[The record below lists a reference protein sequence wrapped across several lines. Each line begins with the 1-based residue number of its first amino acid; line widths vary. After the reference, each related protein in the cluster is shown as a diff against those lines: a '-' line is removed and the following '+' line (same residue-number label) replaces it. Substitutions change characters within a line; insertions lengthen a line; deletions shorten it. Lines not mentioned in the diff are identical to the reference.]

1 MIYEDLIGVMTDEQ
15 ILEKVENFREIDL
28 SDKSHKWLAVTY
40 IYAIAKKLKE
50 YQARSFASEL
60 TLFITGEM
68 FDAGVSHI
76 YREEWLDSHLCRKYK
91 ELLVEQGYVKDSS
104 FWTKFIGYMLDF
116 YNSADSW
123 HYERTTH
130 QINIRL
136 SDYEYEKF
144 LEVPQ
149 EKNIDK
155 FVYLL
160 TEFNAKDPVEWGSG
174 AKSKQI
180 VFKTGESV
188 YLLFMSVPAGKKSEK
203 FLACLYQHIQKNSLN
218 ESQ

>member
-15 ILEKVENFREIDL
+15 IMNEVENFREIDL
-28 SDKSHKWLAVTY
+28 HDTNHKWLAVTY
-40 IYAIAKKLKE
+40 IYAIGKGLKE

-76 YREEWLDSHLCRKYK
+76 FREEWLDSYLCRKYK
-91 ELLVEQGYVKDSS
+91 ELLVEQNYEKGEL
-104 FWTKFIGYMLDF
+104 FWGMFISYMVGF
-116 YNSADSW
+116 YKSMESW

-136 SDYEYEKF
+136 TDYEYEKF
-144 LEVPQ
+144 LEIPK

-160 TEFNAKDPVEWGSG
+160 TEFNAKDPVEWESG
-174 AKSKQI
+174 VKTKQI

-188 YLLFMSVPAGKKSEK
+188 YLLFMDVPAGKKSEK
-203 FLACLYQHIQKNSLN
+203 FLACLYQYLQKKNLN
-218 ESQ
+218 EFQ